1 MKKHIRNIITLAV
14 LLLAVLGFSFT
25 GISTWLENKT
35 YDSRMKTTAPF
46 KSPSDRIGLV
56 LLDQES
62 LNWAQKELGWGWP
75 WPRSSYGAMLDY
87 FKRAGAVCVAF
98 DMIYSEE
105 SIYGQNDDKTFAD
118 ACLRSNNAIL
128 ASHTITSNGQSIET
142 KPIPILENSCAMLA
156 DVTGLSD
163 SDGIIRRE
171 EDEFAGHPTLS
182 FAALSLGGEL
192 PEKTKY
198 SKKGGINIRYLEGLE
213 RYVPYKA
220 MSILRTEYAIEAAE
234 KTDLGIESID
244 FEKDDLIPPEQF
256 KDNFVFF
263 GLYAPGLFDI
273 CSTPVSANYQGVG
286 VHISLLDTV
295 LQQDWLVE
303 APALVTVILAIA
315 AVLIGFIF
323 GSSLLQ
329 RKIPSVSARTVCSV
343 AVVALYCAISYIAFY
358 NGLVLNMT
366 ITLFAL
372 VFSFIAFVFEDYVTE
387 GHQKKYLR
395 TAFSQ
400 YLSPA
405 VIGELIENPSLLKL
419 GGEERE
425 ITAYFSDV
433 QGFTS
438 ISEGLSPA
446 KLTDLL
452 NKYLSAMTDIILSYG
467 GTIDKYEGDAIVA
480 FWGAPVYQKDHA
492 VRALNAALA
501 CQKKLAEMAM
511 ELEEFCG
518 KVFRQRIGLNT
529 GKAAVGN
536 MGSSKRFDYTMMG
549 DTVNLASR
557 LEGMNKQFDT
567 YTMCSKATM
576 ESALANGSLL
586 KFRELGTV
594 AVVGKKTGVTVYTPM
609 EADIFKSEEMQS
621 IQNEFSKA
629 YTLFKSGEFK
639 KALEIFTKIEGDGPS
654 HKYIE
659 KCLKLIENP
668 PQDWDGTIRATEK

>member
-1 MKKHIRNIITLAV
+1 MKKHIRNLVTLAV
-14 LLLAVLGFSFT
+14 LFLAAAGFSLIGF
-25 GISTWLENKT
+25 SAWLENKT
-35 YDSRMKTTAPF
+35 YDSRMKATAPF
-46 KSPSDRIGLV
+46 KNPSDRIGVV

-62 LNWAQKELGWGWP
+62 LNWAQKALGWSWP
-75 WPRSSYGAMLDY
+75 WPRASYGIMLDY

-105 SIYGQNDDKTFAD
+105 SIYGPDDDKAFAD
-118 ACLRSNNAIL
+118 ACLRDNNAVL
-128 ASHTITSNGQSIET
+128 AVHTITSNGQSIET
-142 KPIPILENSCAMLA
+142 KPVPVLESSCALLA

-163 SDGIIRRE
+163 SDGVIRRE
-171 EDEFAGHPTLS
+171 EDTFGGRPTLS
-182 FAALSLGGEL
+182 FAALSLSGEV
-192 PEKTKY
+192 PEKIKY
-198 SKKGGINIRYLEGLE
+198 SRKGGINIRYLEGIE

-220 MSILRTEYAIEAAE
+220 MSILRTEYAIKAAE
-234 KTDLGIESID
+234 EAGKGINSID
-244 FEKDDLIPPEQF
+244 FEKEDLIPPEQF

-295 LQQDWLVE
+295 LQEEWLAE
-303 APALVTVILAIA
+303 SPAFVTVILAVL
-315 AVLIGFIF
+315 AVLAGFVF
-323 GSSLLQ
+323 GSSILQ
-329 RKIPSVSARTVCSV
+329 RKIHSVSARTACSALLFV
-343 AVVALYCAISYIAFY
+343 LYCIVCYIAFY
-358 NGLVLNMT
+358 NGIILNMT
-366 ITLFAL
+366 IPLFSLAL
-372 VFSFIAFVFEDYVTE
+372 SFIVFVFEDYVTE

-405 VIGELIENPSLLKL
+405 VIGELMENPSLLKL

-438 ISEGLSPA
+438 ISEGLSPVQ
-446 KLTDLL
+446 LTDLL
-452 NKYLSAMTDIILSYG
+452 NRYLSAMTDIILSYG

-492 VRALNAALA
+492 SRALNAALA
-501 CQKKLAEMAM
+501 CQEKLEEMAA

-529 GKAAVGN
+529 GKAVVGN

-557 LEGMNKQFDT
+557 LESMNKQFDT

-576 ESALANGSLL
+576 ESALANGSSL

-609 EADIFKSEEMQS
+609 QAALFDSEEMRQ
-621 IQNEFSKA
+621 IQRPFETG
-629 YTLFKSGEFK
+629 YELFKDGKFEEA
-639 KALEIFTKIEGDGPS
+639 KAAFERIKGDGPS
-654 HKYIE
+654 QKYVE
-659 KCLKLIENP
+659 KCQKLIEFP
-668 PQDWDGTIRATEK
+668 PQNWNGVIKATEK